1 MVTKKKSNIK
11 KYPFTLKKGTK
22 FIPILNSCGHS
33 YAIGEVYVANRD
45 FILSNGE
52 TAFSLGGGLNNIK
65 GCEIY
70 VTELNSAKA
79 LKARLEHN
87 AKEIETLLTEKSF
100 LEESI
105 KMLEELDPTGK
116 KEFDEKL
123 LRLSYAVRKL
133 EESSST
139 SNITSKAMLLQSILD
154 L

>member
-1 MVTKKKSNIK
+1 MVTKEKSNIK

-22 FIPILNSCGHS
+22 FIPILNVCGHN
-33 YAIGEVYVANRD
+33 YAIGQVYVTNRD

-52 TAFSLGGGLNNIK
+52 TPFSLGGGLNNIK
-65 GCEIY
+65 ACEIY
-70 VTELNSAKA
+70 VMELNSAQA
-79 LKARLEHN
+79 LKDRLKDN

-105 KMLEELDPTGK
+105 KMVEELDPTGK

-123 LRLSYAVRKL
+123 LRLSYAIRKL

>member
-1 MVTKKKSNIK
+1 MKAKQKPNIK

-22 FIPILNSCGHS
+22 FIPVINTCGHN
-33 YAIGEVYVANRD
+33 YTLGEVYEAHRD
-45 FILSNGE
+45 FILPSGE
-52 TAFSLGGGLNNIK
+52 STFSLGGNFNNIK
-65 GCEIY
+65 ACEIY
-70 VTELNSAKA
+70 VMELNSAQA
-79 LKARLEHN
+79 LKDRLKDN

-105 KMLEELDPTGK
+105 KMVEELDPTGK

-123 LRLSYAVRKL
+123 LRLSYAVRKM
-133 EESSST
+133 EESGST